1 MYSKGLTQEQVGDV
15 FNDIYGEHYS
25 KASISRMLDYLRKD
39 VQEWLNRSLEAY
51 YPVLFPGVKELKELL
66 KDAEY

>member
-1 MYSKGLTQEQVGDV
+1 M

-51 YPVLFPGVKELKELL
+51 YPVLFPGVKELKELMRDSEE
-66 KDAEY
+66 K

>member
-25 KASISRMLDYLRKD
+25 KASISRMMEYLR
-39 VQEWLNRSLEAY
+39 RA
-51 YPVLFPGVKELKELL
+51 LK
-66 KDAEY
+66 KGNVSQVIDNTIFGTT

>member
-1 MYSKGLTQEQVGDV
+1 M

-51 YPVLFPGVKELKELL
+51 YPVLFPGVKERKELMG
-66 KDAEY
+66 DSEEN

>member
-1 MYSKGLTQEQVGDV
+1 MNFPFFREGHDIFKEGYIYSKGLTQEQVGDV

-39 VQEWLNRSLEAY
+39 VQE
-51 YPVLFPGVKELKELL
+51 
-66 KDAEY
+66 